1 MVEGPASTRGL
12 RHTTGTEDVLS
23 VCMILLEQH
32 PEVPVRERLRLSDR
46 IVAEDIEGR
55 RPLIPRIP

>member
-1 MVEGPASTRGL
+1 L